1 MSSRVELLR
10 FRNWRRPVDMSL
22 LHPSSIARIAER
34 NQPRSSRAESVS
46 KNTARPW
53 LCSALLLTGD
63 LAVVAFAAVASILI
77 WPHFSVGL
85 RSEMYLRLWPVLA
98 LFPLAYAASELYPG
112 FGRNPAEELRRL
124 TTATSMVCSGLAV
137 TVFLLKDAPTYSRGV
152 FVMLWMQT
160 IVLVPLLRSAVRSAC
175 ARKPWWGYPVV
186 MVGTSGVTA
195 ALADS
200 LGRRPELG
208 LKPVAVLDD
217 PDLAAPLAADAG
229 IRHVIFAL
237 AGLPPRTAREFFDR
251 CSELFPNMIV
261 IPEVAGLSSLWV
273 EARDLNGVL
282 GLGVQQRLLMPGPR
296 VIKRALDLTLVVVP
310 GTLLLPVI
318 VLIALAIRMSSPG
331 PVFYGQTRRGR
342 GGSPFVAWK
351 FRSMYGNAS
360 ELLEQCLASDPSLHE
375 EWRRCQKLRH
385 DPRITPLGRFLRRTS
400 LDELPQLWNIVLGE
414 MSFVGPRP
422 IVSEEIS
429 RYGDGFALYAKV
441 APGLSGMWQVS
452 GRNNLSYDQRVAL
465 DLYYVR
471 NWSVWLDLHILART
485 IRVVVL
491 GDGAY

>member
-1 MSSRVELLR
+1 
-10 FRNWRRPVDMSL
+10 MSL
-22 LHPSSIARIAER
+22 LQPSSIARVAELNR
-34 NQPRSSRAESVS
+34 VPSSRTESVS
-46 KNTARPW
+46 KNAACPW
-53 LCSALLLTGD
+53 LCTALLLLGD
-63 LAVVAFAAVASILI
+63 LAAVALGAAVSIMI

-85 RSEMYLRLWPVLA
+85 TSELYLRLWPVLT
-98 LFPLAYAASELYPG
+98 LFPLAYAASGLYPS

-124 TTATSMVCSGLAV
+124 TMATCMVYSALAV

-152 FVMLWMQT
+152 FVMVWMQT
-160 IVLVPLLRSAVRSAC
+160 LVLVPLLRSVVRSAC

-186 MVGTSGVTA
+186 VVGVSDVAA

-200 LGRRPELG
+200 LTRQPELG

-217 PDLAAPLAADAG
+217 PELAAPLAVDGG

-237 AGLPPRTAREFFDR
+237 AGLSQRAAREFFDR
-251 CSELFPNMIV
+251 CSELFPNIIV

-273 EARDLNGVL
+273 EARDLNGIL

-296 VIKRALDLTLVVVP
+296 VIKRALDLALVLVP

-318 VLIALAIRMSSPG
+318 AFIALAIKMSSPG

-342 GGSPFVAWK
+342 GGGPFVAWK
-351 FRSMYGNAS
+351 FRSMYVNAS
-360 ELLEQCLASDPSLHE
+360 ELLEQCLASDPSLRE
-375 EWRRCQKLRH
+375 EWRQCQKMRQ

-422 IVSEEIS
+422 IVSEEIA

-452 GRNNLSYDQRVAL
+452 GRNNLSYDQRVTL

>member
-1 MSSRVELLR
+1 
-10 FRNWRRPVDMSL
+10 MSL
-22 LHPSSIARIAER
+22 LQPSSIVRVAELS
-34 NQPRSSRAESVS
+34 QAPSSRAKSVS

-53 LCSALLLTGD
+53 LCTSLLLLGD
-63 LAVVAFAAVASILI
+63 LAAVAFGAVVSILI

-85 RSEMYLRLWPVLA
+85 RSELYLRLWPVLT
-98 LFPLAYAASELYPG
+98 LFPLAYVASGLYPS

-124 TTATSMVCSGLAV
+124 TTATCMVCSALAV

-152 FVMLWMQT
+152 FLMLWMQT
-160 IVLVPLLRSAVRSAC
+160 IFLVPLLRSVVRSAC
-175 ARKPWWGYPVV
+175 AHKPWWGYPVV
-186 MVGTSGVTA
+186 VVGTSDGAA
-195 ALADS
+195 ALAES
-200 LGRRPELG
+200 LTRQPELG
-208 LKPVAVLDD
+208 LKPMAVLDD
-217 PDLAAPLAADAG
+217 PELAAPLAADAG
-229 IRHVIFAL
+229 VRHVIFTL
-237 AGLPPRTAREFFDR
+237 AGLSPTAAREFFES

-296 VIKRALDLTLVVVP
+296 VIKRALDLALVVVA

-318 VLIALAIRMSSPG
+318 TLIALAIKMSSPG
-331 PVFYGQTRRGR
+331 PTFYGQSRRGR

-351 FRSMYGNAS
+351 FRSMYANAS
-360 ELLEQCLASDPSLHE
+360 ELLEQCLASDPSLRE
-375 EWRRCQKLRH
+375 EWRQCQKLRQ

-422 IVSEEIS
+422 IVSEEIA
-429 RYGDGFALYAKV
+429 RYGDGFAVYAKV

-452 GRNNLSYDQRVAL
+452 GRNNLSYHQRVTL

>member
-1 MSSRVELLR
+1 
-10 FRNWRRPVDMSL
+10 MSL
-22 LHPSSIARIAER
+22 LHPSSIARIAEQ
-34 NQPRSSRAESVS
+34 NQVRSSRAEAVS

-63 LAVVAFAAVASILI
+63 LAVVTFAAVVSILI

-85 RSEMYLRLWPVLA
+85 RSELYLRLWPVLA
-98 LFPLAYAASELYPG
+98 LFPLAYAAAGLYPS

-124 TTATSMVCSGLAV
+124 TTATCMVYSALAV

-152 FVMLWMQT
+152 FLMAWVQT
-160 IVLVPLLRSAVRSAC
+160 LLLVPLQRSVVRSAC

-186 MVGTSGVTA
+186 VAGASDVAA

-200 LGRRPELG
+200 LTRQPELG
-208 LKPVAVLDD
+208 LKPVAVVDD
-217 PDLAAPLAADAG
+217 PDLAAPLAAGAG

-237 AGLPPRTAREFFDR
+237 AGLSQSAARDFFDR
-251 CSELFPNMIV
+251 CTELFPNMIV

-273 EARDLNGVL
+273 EARDLNGIL

-296 VIKRALDLTLVVVP
+296 AIKRALDLALVVVP
-310 GTLLLPVI
+310 GILLLPVI
-318 VLIALAIRMSSPG
+318 MLIALAIKMSSPG
-331 PVFYGQTRRGR
+331 SVFYGQTRRGR
-342 GGSPFVAWK
+342 GGRPFVAWK
-351 FRSMYGNAS
+351 FRSMYANAS
-360 ELLEQCLASDPSLHE
+360 ELLEQCLASDPSLRE
-375 EWRRCQKLRH
+375 EWRQCQKLRD

-452 GRNNLSYDQRVAL
+452 GRNNLSYDQRVTL

-485 IRVVVL
+485 VRVVVL

>member
-1 MSSRVELLR
+1 
-10 FRNWRRPVDMSL
+10 MSL
-22 LHPSSIARIAER
+22 LQPSSIARVAGL
-34 NQPRSSRAESVS
+34 NQVPASRTESAS

-53 LCSALLLTGD
+53 LCSSLLLLGD
-63 LAVVAFAAVASILI
+63 LAAVGFGALVSILI
-77 WPHFSVGL
+77 WPHFSAGL
-85 RSEMYLRLWPVLA
+85 SSGLYLRLWPVLT
-98 LFPLAYAASELYPG
+98 LFPLAYAASGLYPG

-124 TTATSMVCSGLAV
+124 TTATCMVYPALAV

-152 FVMLWMQT
+152 FVTVWMQT
-160 IVLVPLLRSAVRSAC
+160 LVWVPLLRSVVRSAC
-175 ARKPWWGYPVV
+175 ARKSWWGYPVV
-186 MVGTSGVTA
+186 VLGTSGVAA

-200 LGRRPELG
+200 LTRHPELG
-208 LKPVAVLDD
+208 LKPVAVLAD
-217 PDLAAPLAADAG
+217 PELAAPLAVDAG
-229 IRHVIFAL
+229 VRHVIFAL
-237 AGLPPRTAREFFDR
+237 AGVPQPVAREFFDR
-251 CSELFPNMIV
+251 CSELFPNIIV

-296 VIKRALDLTLVVVP
+296 VIKRALDLALVVIP
-310 GTLLLPVI
+310 GILLLPAI
-318 VLIALAIRMSSPG
+318 AAIALAIKMSSRG

-342 GGSPFVAWK
+342 GGGPFVAWK
-351 FRSMYGNAS
+351 FRSMYANAS
-360 ELLEQCLASDPSLHE
+360 ELLEQCFASDPNLRE
-375 EWRRCQKLRH
+375 EWRQCQKLRH

-452 GRNNLSYDQRVAL
+452 GRNNLSYDQRVTL